1 MNLENIW
8 NNIKDWFVERSDRI
22 CLIAGFNQ
30 QAKEAF
36 IAGLAPTMLKASVSK
51 GDRAYRH
58 EFSSWFNTGFRIQA
72 LSGRALKKD
81 EMIFIGNVVL
91 ENKELVRRLV
101 ALGWDTL
108 EVHDNQG
115 CFGCKW
121 ELINYA
127 KIDLMLE

>member
-1 MNLENIW
+1 MYAQEVNS
-8 NNIKDWFVERSDRI
+8 VRSEMIFDSDGI
-22 CLIAGFNQ
+22 
-30 QAKEAF
+30 
-36 IAGLAPTMLKASVSK
+36 SK
-51 GDRAYRH
+51 Y
-58 EFSSWFNTGFRIQA
+58 
-72 LSGRALKKD
+72 LSED